1 MATADQIATGLKT
14 AAQMIRSGEA
24 IQRAVLLAER
34 GVKQV
39 TPVRTG
45 HLRRSITSRV
55 ESNTLGRVG
64 TNLRYARAVHQGRR
78 AVTIRPKN
86 KRALFWKGAAHP
98 VKGVHQKARAGNP
111 FLTNGLNRA
120 QPQIEADLA
129 KFGIKVFG
137 AVK

>member
-1 MATADQIATGLKT
+1 MATAEQIATGLKT
-14 AAQMIRSGEA
+14 AAQMIASGEA

-39 TPVRTG
+39 TPVKTG

-55 ESNTLGRVG
+55 ESSTRGRVG

-78 AVTIRPKN
+78 AMTIRPKN

-98 VKGVHQKARAGNP
+98 VKVVHQKARAGNP